1 MLMTIDV
8 DDEGGATA
16 AGFYTIATMMI
27 HHCYDDD
34 TILPS
39 SILLYPKLKTYN
51 RALSR
56 NPLSFTRR
64 IA

>member
-27 HHCYDDD
+27 H
-34 TILPS
+34 TP
-39 SILLYPKLKTYN
+39 LL
-51 RALSR
+51 
-56 NPLSFTRR
+56 
-64 IA
+64 